1 MNATTLRLDTVRP
14 WAPFGIGAAAVLG
27 IYAPVVPAMVGEWA
41 AFPSLSHGF
50 AIPLI
55 AAYLVWGR
63 RAQIAKEAVTSS
75 AVGLPVV
82 MLGLTLLAVGSMS
95 GESFLARLSLPVML
109 LGTVLFLAGPGV
121 ARHVWMGIA
130 YLLFM
135 VPLPYVT
142 LKAFTYQSQL
152 FDAGVTAEALGLL
165 GVPVLREG
173 ILLHLPNMTLE
184 VAPDCSSVPAIAALG
199 ALGAAYA
206 QMKPRATWIRV
217 VLILAA
223 APLGLGSNIV
233 RIVVTALSAYYFGR
247 IALDNAIHQANGT
260 TVFLATVGLLIALD
274 AALRRLAARKER

>member
-1 MNATTLRLDTVRP
+1 MNGPTLRLNTVRQ

-27 IYAPVVPAMVGEWA
+27 IYAPVVPAMVAEWA

-75 AVGLPVV
+75 GVGLPVV

-109 LGTVLFLAGPGV
+109 LGTVLYLAGPGV

-142 LKAFTYQSQL
+142 LKMFTYQSQL

-206 QMKPRATWIRV
+206 QMKPRPAWIRA

-223 APLGLGSNIV
+223 APLGLASNIV
-233 RIVVTALSAYYFGR
+233 RIIVTALSAYYFGR
-247 IALDNAIHQANGT
+247 VALDNAIHQANGT

-274 AALRRLAARKER
+274 AVLLRLGARKER